1 MDNKELKILI
11 FSINGEYYA
20 TDIMEVERILGYE
33 PSTKLPDVPEFVDGV
48 INYEGK
54 VLPVISLAKRFDIEN
69 NKITSNSKLIVV
81 KYENG
86 KIGVIVDLVSE
97 VKDVESN
104 NIEEPPE
111 VVSGISKRYLKGLI
125 KIDNKIIIFLN
136 MAQILS
142 EEEKGLL

>member
-54 VLPVISLAKRFDIEN
+54 ILPVVSLAKRFDIEN

-97 VKDVESN
+97 VKDVNSD

-136 MAQILS
+136 MSQILS
-142 EEEKGLL
+142 EEEKELL